1 MTTTQKRDIPLAVGR
16 EAGEGRETQST
27 ISQWADE
34 TFGTG
39 GTNARAA
46 ARANEEM
53 AELLANLTTDDNHP
67 KAADEIADIFIVLYR
82 VATKL
87 GVDVETEIA
96 RKMAV
101 NRARTWRLDGTGHG
115 YHVAEV

>member
-1 MTTTQKRDIPLAVGR
+1 MT
-16 EAGEGRETQST
+16 ETQAT

-39 GTNARAA
+39 GSNARAA

-53 AELLANLTTDDNHP
+53 AELLRDLTSDDQSP
-67 KAADEIADIFIVLYR
+67 KAGDEIADVFIVLYR

-87 GVDVETEIA
+87 GVDVQDAIEA
-96 RKMAV
+96 KMIL
-101 NRARTWRLDGTGHG
+101 NRSRTWAKDGTGHG
-115 YHVAEV
+115 YHVEAGT